1 MNIWNEL
8 YNRKHIKF
16 LGLSILVYG
25 INVYISIQMY
35 QNRFEESINVVSS
48 LMAALVL
55 SSIFLGYQSIKHYI
69 RKPDSL
75 NLAVM
80 AIASVIP
87 TGLVFSIYM
96 IFKFMIEAR
105 INAPL

>member
-35 QNRFEESINVVSS
+35 QNRFEENINVVSS
-48 LMAALVL
+48 LMVALVL

-105 INAPL
+105 IIIPL